1 MWLVGFDAH
10 AIAHADI
17 AFMPGDAFFH
27 AELTSDFLK
36 CLPANEGNLILSYS
50 HPRDSAAF
58 GGYAGF
64 ERMEIKGVTPRMVS
78 ALRSLYA
85 ELRRHDSKIVRI
97 DVDAKGNE
105 VVTETNGFHL
115 FVYNRAVKWTEQR
128 IGNKYNE
135 HWMNPPPQAVTPTR
149 NRPSGFG
156 RVPAIRYVSFLTSY
170 QGVVDDWKNA
180 GRFQELNVCVPN
192 GIPWGLTGP
201 AISDP
206 VSVDAKD
213 IQFVICQ
220 YDDLS
225 LYFQQEED
233 VDFFTIAVDG
243 VKRFVWTK
251 KGLVTEEVEK
261 VSEDDK
267 RKSAVGGRKDSPK
280 GREKGAGPIK

>member
-1 MWLVGFDAH
+1 M
-10 AIAHADI
+10 I
-17 AFMPGDAFFH
+17 
-27 AELTSDFLK
+27 
-36 CLPANEGNLILSYS
+36 
-50 HPRDSAAF
+50 
-58 GGYAGF
+58 
-64 ERMEIKGVTPRMVS
+64 S

-85 ELRRHDSKIVRI
+85 ELRRHNSKIVRI
-97 DVDAKGNE
+97 DVDGKGNE

-115 FVYNRAVKWTEQR
+115 FVYDRAARWTEQR

-135 HWMNPPPQAVTPTR
+135 NWMNLPSQAVTPTQ

-156 RVPAIRYVSFLTSY
+156 RGPAIGYVSFLTSY
-170 QGVVDDWKNA
+170 EGVVDDWKNA
-180 GRFQELNVCVPN
+180 GRFQELKVRVPD

-206 VSVDAKD
+206 VSIDAKD

-243 VKRFVWTK
+243 VKRFVWTETS
-251 KGLVTEEVEK
+251 LVSEEVK
-261 VSEDDK
+261 NVSE
-267 RKSAVGGRKDSPK
+267 GGRQESV
-280 GREKGAGPIK
+280 GIKGADENKGE